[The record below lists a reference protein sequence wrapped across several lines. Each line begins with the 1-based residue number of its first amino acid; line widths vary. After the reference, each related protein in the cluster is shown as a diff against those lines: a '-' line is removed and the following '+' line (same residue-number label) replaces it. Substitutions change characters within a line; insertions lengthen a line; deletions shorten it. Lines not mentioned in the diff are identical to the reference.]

1 MNNISKTTFL
11 KYLRCQ
17 RAATFEMQIA
27 PLVANYKKQL
37 KTITK
42 AEEKEL
48 LEQIVVEIMDN
59 TVKLNVPLK
68 VGVNYGENWYEAWS
82 NNF

>member
-37 KTITK
+37 KSITK
-42 AEEKEL
+42 AEEK
-48 LEQIVVEIMDN
+48 
-59 TVKLNVPLK
+59 
-68 VGVNYGENWYEAWS
+68 
-82 NNF
+82 